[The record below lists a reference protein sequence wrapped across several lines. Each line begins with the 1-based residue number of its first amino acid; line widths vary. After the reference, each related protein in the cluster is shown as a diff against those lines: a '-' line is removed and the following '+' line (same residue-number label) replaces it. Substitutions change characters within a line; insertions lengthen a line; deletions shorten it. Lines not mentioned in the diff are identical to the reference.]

1 MKVVSGL
8 DARFLYSSTPTVHMH
23 TLKVV
28 IVDVSQRTSVLT
40 DGELLELIEASLDRM
55 PVLRR
60 RILDAPHGL
69 GNPVMVDD
77 PAFDISLHLR
87 HETLSAPG
95 DRKQLDQLIGT
106 LIAKPLARDRP
117 LWEMTIVDGLK
128 DNHIAF
134 VMKLHHSLADGL
146 ASVALLE
153 NAFVIDPDDA
163 REETFHPAPL
173 PTTRE
178 HYLAIASGA
187 RKAARTFPRVV
198 KQTAVGL
205 RASRKAKRVETAK
218 LAGPFSGPRTPFNV
232 SLTADRTFA
241 TLSLPLDEILRL
253 KQAAGISL
261 NDAFLSLCSGG
272 IRRYLERANAGV
284 QTSLIASVPMATR
297 TKRARLSGN
306 HLDNLMLVVHSNIVE
321 PTERAQSI
329 HESAQAARRVR
340 NAFGTELFELRSGLI
355 PAGLHGLL
363 PRLWGLTRLSNRVR
377 PPLNFIASN
386 VRGPREPMR
395 LDGAVV
401 TSLFSCGPILEGIGL
416 NITAWSYA
424 DQLDISILGCSAS
437 LPDPWVLA
445 NDISAELALWTRDE
459 SPETTNH

>member
-1 MKVVSGL
+1 
-8 DARFLYSSTPTVHMH
+8 
-23 TLKVV
+23 
-28 IVDVSQRTSVLT
+28 
-40 DGELLELIEASLDRM
+40 
-55 PVLRR
+55 
-60 RILDAPHGL
+60 
-69 GNPVMVDD
+69 
-77 PAFDISLHLR
+77 
-87 HETLSAPG
+87 
-95 DRKQLDQLIGT
+95 
-106 LIAKPLARDRP
+106 
-117 LWEMTIVDGLK
+117 
-128 DNHIAF
+128 
-134 VMKLHHSLADGL
+134 
-146 ASVALLE
+146 
-153 NAFVIDPDDA
+153 
-163 REETFHPAPL
+163 
-173 PTTRE
+173 
-178 HYLAIASGA
+178 
-187 RKAARTFPRVV
+187 
-198 KQTAVGL
+198 
-205 RASRKAKRVETAK
+205 
-218 LAGPFSGPRTPFNV
+218 
-232 SLTADRTFA
+232 
-241 TLSLPLDEILRL
+241 
-253 KQAAGISL
+253 
-261 NDAFLSLCSGG
+261 
-272 IRRYLERANAGV
+272 
-284 QTSLIASVPMATR
+284 MATR

-445 NDISAELALWTRDE
+445 NDISDELALWTRDE